1 MKDGKSLIAIWD
13 FLYSRHF
20 CILLFIISQKE
31 YHMAA
36 PVKTFILF
44 YIHPQNMRE
53 QSNLVSSQILPPPH
67 S

>member
-1 MKDGKSLIAIWD
+1 MKAGKSLIVIWD

-36 PVKTFILF
+36 AVKTFILF
-44 YIHPQNMRE
+44 
-53 QSNLVSSQILPPPH
+53 
-67 S
+67 